1 MEEFKLDNNNGII
14 GGVCAGLAN
23 YFKVDVTFLRL
34 LFTSIAVIHPCAW
47 LFYIL
52 LWVIS
57 PETPEDNEDIDDVLL
72 YRSTTVVDTTEDL
85 FNTKLIQESYIGKI
99 IYVKSEKSLYLLVSN
114 DYENN
119 IIKCWKKMENIE
131 TKNIEFNTPIFVYLK
146 GKKGEALS
154 CISNGIITDS
164 DGNIWVKMGDE
175 GLYHIDDL
183 APESKDYILDKLKQ
197 ENIC

>member
-1 MEEFKLDNNNGII
+1 MKEFKLDNNNGII
-14 GGVCAGLAN
+14 GGVCAGLAK
-23 YFKVDVTFLRL
+23 YFKFDVTFLRL
-34 LFTSIAVIHPCAW
+34 LFISIGVIHPCAW
-47 LFYIL
+47 IFYFL
-52 LWVIS
+52 LWIIS
-57 PETPEDNEDIDDVLL
+57 PEDNEDIDTLL
-72 YRSTTVVDTTEDL
+72 CRSTTVVETTEDL
-85 FNTKLIQESYIGKI
+85 FNTKLIQESYIGRI
-99 IYVKSEKSLYLLVSN
+99 IYVNSEKSLYLLVSN
-114 DYENN
+114 DYKNN
-119 IIKCWKKMENIE
+119 IKKCWEKMENIE

-164 DGNIWVKMGDE
+164 DGNIWIKMGDE

>member
-14 GGVCAGLAN
+14 GGVCAGLAK

-34 LFTSIAVIHPCAW
+34 LFISIGVIHPCAL

-52 LWVIS
+52 LWIIS
-57 PETPEDNEDIDDVLL
+57 PEDNEDIDALL
-72 YRSTTVVDTTEDL
+72 YRSTTVVETTEDL

-119 IIKCWKKMENIE
+119 IKKCWEKMEKIE
-131 TKNIEFNTPIFVYLK
+131 TKDIEFNTPIFVSLK
-146 GKKGEALS
+146 GKTG
-154 CISNGIITDS
+154 CICNGIVTDS
-164 DGNIWVKMGDE
+164 DGNIWVKTGDS
-175 GLYHIDDL
+175 LHHIDDL
-183 APESKDYILDKLKQ
+183 SLESKNCILEKIKQ
-197 ENIC
+197 N

>member
-14 GGVCAGLAN
+14 GGVCAGLAK

-34 LFTSIAVIHPCAW
+34 LFISIGIIHPCAW

-57 PETPEDNEDIDDVLL
+57 PEDNEDIDTLL
-72 YRSTTVVDTTEDL
+72 CRSTTVVETTEDL

-99 IYVKSEKSLYLLVSN
+99 IYVKSEKSLYSLVSN

-119 IIKCWKKMENIE
+119 IKKCWEKMEKIE
-131 TKNIEFNTPIFVYLK
+131 TKNIEFNSPIFVYLN

-154 CISNGIITDS
+154 CISSGIITDS

-197 ENIC
+197 